1 MVDRDHTDAPSSSSS
16 PIPSPKCS
24 SSSAKKRVMSS
35 GGSGSGYKSN
45 KMMKS
50 IITEQ
55 PRIQLKHYHVES
67 FWNKVA
73 AEMNEN
79 PPGMTF

>member
-1 MVDRDHTDAPSSSSS
+1 
-16 PIPSPKCS
+16 
-24 SSSAKKRVMSS
+24 
-35 GGSGSGYKSN
+35 
-45 KMMKS
+45 MMKS

-79 PPGMTF
+79 LPGIVLIHCLAIAYFLAIFLEKLDKAWQLIQQSLRLIESK